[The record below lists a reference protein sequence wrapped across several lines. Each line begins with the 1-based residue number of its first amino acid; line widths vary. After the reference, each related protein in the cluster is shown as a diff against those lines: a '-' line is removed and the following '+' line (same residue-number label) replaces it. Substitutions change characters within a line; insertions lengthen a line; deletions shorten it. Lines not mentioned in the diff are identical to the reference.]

1 MDISEIQNLMQQG
14 DYNHALEVIVELGEE
29 EKLDG
34 LILKSRILEIKGE
47 LKEAL
52 TAAKH
57 VIKESKIKGTKLQE
71 LGAIIS
77 LGYCLLAFR
86 NSDELTEVIKKGEKL
101 LLGIGKES
109 QHEKKEY
116 QGSLN
121 YLNGFLYYLNGDT
134 KQALDYLQK
143 SLALRGGTENTPELA
158 ETIIAIGWVHV
169 NSTGKYELALEYF
182 QRSLAIGEEL
192 GNNMT
197 IAHSQSRIGA
207 YYFYIRNYE
216 SALSYCEKSLA
227 LYQELDNKFLIVSRC
242 LHNIALIY
250 RAKEEYSLALDYLQQ
265 ALDFSEELG
274 HKFDVAL
281 AGSNIGWLHFIR
293 GELDLALDFF
303 QRSLRLF
310 EDLEHKGYIAGRLSE
325 IGLAY
330 LFKGDLDLALDYS
343 NKALKKSKEAG
354 NESSIAYSILNIS
367 MAYNLKG
374 EPNLALDNVNESL
387 KKFTKLNNNVGVANC
402 LRQKGIIYKL
412 LGDFDLAIKY
422 LEEGWE
428 LYKQTLIGGS
438 LAPWGSFFLFHL
450 ILVAQGL
457 EELVIAKEYL
467 NEMQEITQ
475 NSKSKLVQLRFRFA
489 EAIVFKMSKRIAL
502 KFQAQQKFQ
511 TIVDEKIIDNNI
523 TILAMW
529 NLCELL
535 ILEIK
540 ISDTEEDLFQE
551 VTKLSTMLYDIAQSQ
566 NSSLVIAMSLIL
578 KTKLSLVEGKVEEAN
593 NLLSTA
599 KRIAEEKNLLYLL
612 PKVKYEQET
621 IQSELDKWEELFQRK
636 ASIQERLNQ
645 ARVENYIVEAK
656 RIQESWVRPSADTFN
671 Q

>member
-14 DYNHALEVIVELGEE
+14 DYNRVGEE

-57 VIKESKIKGTKLQE
+57 VIKESKSKGTKLQE

-77 LGYCLLAFR
+77 LGYCHLAFR
-86 NSDELTEVIKKGEKL
+86 NTDELSEVIKEGEQL
-101 LLGIGKES
+101 LQGIGKEL

-121 YLNGFLYYLNGDT
+121 YLNGFLYYLKGDT

-143 SLALRGGTENTPELA
+143 SLALRGGTGNTPELA
-158 ETIIAIGWVHV
+158 ETIIAIGWVHA
-169 NSTGKYELALEYF
+169 NATGKYDLALEYF

-197 IAHSQSRIGA
+197 IAHSLNRIGV
-207 YYFYIRNYE
+207 YYGYSGNLDA
-216 SALSYCEKSLA
+216 ALSYYEKSLT
-227 LYQELDNKFLIVSRC
+227 LYQELDNKFLIVGRC
-242 LHNIALIY
+242 LHNMAVAY
-250 RAKEEYSLALDYLQQ
+250 SGKEEYSLALDYFQQ
-265 ALDFSEELG
+265 ALEYDEELG
-274 HKFDVAL
+274 NKFSEAL
-281 AGSNIGWLHFIR
+281 TGSNIGWLHLQR
-293 GELDLALDFF
+293 GEFNLALDFF

-310 EDLEHKGYIAGRLSE
+310 EDLGHKGYVADQLGN
-325 IGLAY
+325 IGLTY
-330 LFKGDLDLALDYS
+330 SFKGDLDLALDYS

-354 NESSIAYSILNIS
+354 NEIRVAYSILTIS

-387 KKFTKLNNNVGVANC
+387 RKFTKLNNNEGVANC

-412 LGDFDLAIKY
+412 LGEFDLAIKY

-457 EELVIAKEYL
+457 EELGRAKEYL

-475 NSKSKLVQLRFRFA
+475 NNKSRLVQLRFRFA
-489 EAIVFKMSKRIAL
+489 EAIVLKMSTRIAL
-502 KFQAQQKFQ
+502 KFQAQQKLQ
-511 TIVDEKIIDNNI
+511 TIVDEKLIDNNI
-523 TILAMW
+523 TMLAIW

-540 ISDTEEDLFQE
+540 ISEAEEDLFQE

-566 NSSLVIAMSLIL
+566 NSLLVITMALIL
-578 KTKLSLVEGKVEEAN
+578 KTKLTLVEGKVEEAS

-599 KRIAEEKNLLYLL
+599 KRIAEEKKLLYLL
-612 PKVKYEQET
+612 PKVKFEQET
-621 IQSELDKWEELFQRK
+621 IQSELDKWEELFERK
-636 ASIQERLNQ
+636 ASIQERLKQ

-656 RIQESWVRPSADTFN
+656 RIQEAWVRPSADTFN